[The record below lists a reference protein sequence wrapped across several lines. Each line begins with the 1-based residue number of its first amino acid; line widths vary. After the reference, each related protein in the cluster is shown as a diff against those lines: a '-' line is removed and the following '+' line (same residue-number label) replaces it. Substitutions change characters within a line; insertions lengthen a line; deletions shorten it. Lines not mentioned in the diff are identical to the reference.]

1 MPDSRPLIVVASGNR
16 GGIVRGCAGHSR
28 DGGPSYQNAYDQRE
42 PDELH
47 GNYLL
52 GGAVRRMTSGA
63 SFAGT
68 SDGGREPITATAIGG
83 IFLS

>member
-1 MPDSRPLIVVASGNR
+1 MRGRAS
-16 GGIVRGCAGHSR
+16 HSR

-52 GGAVRRMTSGA
+52 GGAVRRTTSGA
-63 SFAGT
+63 SFAGPP
-68 SDGGREPITATAIGG
+68 GGVREPITDPAGRG
-83 IFLS
+83 IFF